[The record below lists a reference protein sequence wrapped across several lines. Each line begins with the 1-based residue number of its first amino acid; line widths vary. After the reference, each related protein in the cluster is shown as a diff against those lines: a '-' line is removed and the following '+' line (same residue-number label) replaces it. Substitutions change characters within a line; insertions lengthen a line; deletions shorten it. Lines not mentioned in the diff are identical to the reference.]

1 MWTLAAKDSSSTA
14 SVAVSGASRQ
24 TLLWTTL
31 GYGLMILGAIGALV
45 LICRYGTTLVAPS
58 VPVAPSLS
66 AAATPGAD
74 SERL

>member
-1 MWTLAAKDSSSTA
+1 MAAKDSSSTA

-45 LICRYGTTLVAPS
+45 LICRYGTTLVASS